1 MDNQQME
8 LIRSLMKQHS
18 ASMVQLTYR
27 RLGDWHLAEDL
38 VQETFLTA
46 CCKANI
52 LSGHV
57 NAVAWLYKTLNN
69 LTLCE
74 KRRIYHKIET
84 GYDGDIVD
92 DSDIDLP
99 MDCYLPKGLNDKDRE
114 LILLRIEKRCSFQ
127 EIAEYFGITEA
138 ACRQRLSRT
147 IRKCRTLLEEE
158 SGASTPK

>member
-46 CCKANI
+46 CCKANK

-74 KRRIYHKIET
+74 KRRIYHKMET

-99 MDCYLPKGLNDKDRE
+99 MDCYLSDSSHLVTFDHV
-114 LILLRIEKRCSFQ
+114 S
-127 EIAEYFGITEA
+127 
-138 ACRQRLSRT
+138 
-147 IRKCRTLLEEE
+147 
-158 SGASTPK
+158 